1 MFQLSEMTCDLQEE
15 RSTANMTSER
25 LDVEVSERL
34 KLEKE
39 LEYQEKKVK
48 DLQDTTDKLE
58 MELICAKS
66 DMNG

>member
-1 MFQLSEMTCDLQEE
+1 MLQLSEMTCDLHEE
-15 RSTANMTSER
+15 RSTANMTTER
-25 LDVEVSERL
+25 LEAEVSERL

-39 LEYQEKKVK
+39 LEDQQKKVK

-66 DMNG
+66 DLNG